1 MATGATGQLGLA
13 LPVQGELSGTWGD
26 TVNNGITQYTNI
38 AIAGTL
44 TLTGDG
50 AVTLANTTGDA
61 SASNITSTLTGAG
74 TVTAQFAIVRVT
86 GTLTTPKIIT
96 GPSYSKTYVVV
107 NAATGSTVSFIRS
120 GQTPAV
126 SIAVGETAFVYYNG
140 TDYVKLTGTA
150 TAGAAGGSTT
160 QVQFNSSGVLAGS
173 ANLTWDGTNLTSTGF
188 SGPHNGTVGAT
199 TANTGA
205 FTTLSAT
212 GVATFS
218 AGTVSLPAI
227 TTSGDTN
234 TGIFFPAAD
243 TIAFTEGG
251 VESMRIDASG
261 NLGLG
266 VTPSAWISSY
276 RTFSLG
282 DSGFI
287 SSRIGAS
294 VNDVAVG
301 VNWFRNSGGS
311 FVYKANGFATN
322 YGQQDGVHSWY
333 NAPNN
338 TSGAGAALTLTQA
351 MTLDASGNLLV
362 GATSVAIAERLNV
375 VGGNG
380 IRVNEDG
387 AGTKIITIRSNYAG
401 TAPAINV
408 TTDDPLLFLT
418 NNTER
423 ARFTGSAGG
432 SLLMGTTTLRTTG
445 YTTGNSQYAMETT
458 GYGGAQWFVNR
469 ADDEGT
475 YIVLGKSR
483 GTTVNSNTVVA
494 NADTLGAVIWEG
506 TTGSGVV
513 AAAQVRAKVDGSTI
527 NASSMPGRLEF
538 YTTASGSTTMT
549 ERLRIASTGAFG
561 LSGANYGTSGQV
573 LTSGGS
579 GAAPTWT
586 TVSGGASAATPTA
599 LGTVYGSMTTSGGT
613 PFLTALG
620 YNAGLNNTGTNNV
633 FVGLSAGQA
642 NTSGGSNVAL
652 GYGALDVNTTSS
664 SSVAIGADALGQASV
679 AISGFGG
686 ETVAIGYR
694 AFYSLGT
701 VASNSSGGC
710 TAIGHAAGYSTS
722 SAGNGAYDTFIGY
735 LAGYYNVSGY
745 GCTFV
750 GAQAGFGQ
758 TSGNNNTIVGQ
769 NAGRQTSGAG
779 GGNNTF
785 VGTGSGSG
793 NSGNDNTFV
802 GTNAGSSN
810 AGASENT
817 YFGTYAAQ
825 SCTGGQNVA
834 VGKGAMYSSVAAN
847 YNTAIGRESLYS
859 NISGS
864 YHTAVGWMAL
874 NSATDNSNVAVG
886 YQAGRGVTSGHSNV
900 LLGTNAAYATV
911 ITTGGALNV
920 VIGSGAY
927 TNTAGAYQE
936 IVIGAGCNGLGND
949 RVSIGKL
956 NSRIWAQYDSS
967 GSWTYASD
975 ARLKKDIEND
985 SLGLSFINKLRPVT
999 YRWKATNELELDNPQ
1014 YNEVNNK
1021 NTTVVMH
1028 GLIAQEVKAALD
1040 EEGVSTFA
1048 GWAVESNGIQS
1059 VSREMFI
1066 TPLIN
1071 AVQELSAQIET
1082 LKAEIAALKG
1092 A

>member
-1 MATGATGQLGLA
+1 MAQSGYTPIQLYFSTTAAAVPVNTNLA
-13 LPVQGELSGTWGD
+13 NGELAINITDGKLYYK
-26 TVNNGITQYTNI
+26 NNG
-38 AIAGTL
+38 
-44 TLTGDG
+44 
-50 AVTLANTTGDA
+50 
-61 SASNITSTLTGAG
+61 G
-74 TVTAQFAIVRVT
+74 TVTLLASSAGSLGDVVGPASATDKAIATFDGTTGKLIQNNSGVT
-86 GTLTTPKIIT
+86 ITSGILT
-96 GPSYSKTYVVV
+96 
-107 NAATGSTVSFIRS
+107 ATGF
-120 GQTPAV
+120 
-126 SIAVGETAFVYYNG
+126 
-140 TDYVKLTGTA
+140 
-150 TAGAAGGSTT
+150 AGP
-160 QVQFNSSGVLAGS
+160 L
-173 ANLTWDGTNLTSTGF
+173 
-188 SGPHNGTVGAT
+188 NGTVGAT

-234 TGIFFPAAD
+234 TSIFFPAAD

-266 VTPSAWISSY
+266 VTPSAWGGGFKAFETTGTSLGSNAAGSSY
-276 RTFSLG
+276 YLQNSYYNGTNFIYTTTLAASYYAQI
-282 DSGFI
+282 SGAH
-287 SSRIGAS
+287 R
-294 VNDVAVG
+294 
-301 VNWFRNSGGS
+301 
-311 FVYKANGFATN
+311 
-322 YGQQDGVHSWY
+322 WY
-333 NAPNN
+333 NAPSGTAGTTATFTLAMTLDASSNLGLGVTLSAWSGYSALQ
-338 TSGAGAALTLTQA
+338 TSGGSMWGSSNLGILSTNTYFNSGYKYATTNFAEMYQQSSGAHTWHTAASGTAGNAITFTQA
-351 MTLDASGNLLV
+351 MTLDASGNLGL
-362 GATSVAIAERLNV
+362 GTSSPISASGYIQQTINGTSGSYLN
-375 VGGNG
+375 
-380 IRVNEDG
+380 
-387 AGTKIITIRSNYAG
+387 
-401 TAPAINV
+401 
-408 TTDDPLLFLT
+408 
-418 NNTER
+418 
-423 ARFTGSAGG
+423 
-432 SLLMGTTTLRTTG
+432 LRT
-445 YTTGNSQYAMETT
+445 N
-458 GYGGAQWFVNR
+458 
-469 ADDEGT
+469 
-475 YIVLGKSR
+475 
-483 GTTVNSNTVVA
+483 GTTVLSVGSDGG
-494 NADTLGAVIWEG
+494 NAYINGPASAGSVIFQNA
-506 TTGSGVV
+506 GS
-513 AAAQVRAKVDGSTI
+513 
-527 NASSMPGRLEF
+527 
-538 YTTASGSTTMT
+538 

-586 TVSGGASAATPTA
+586 TVSGGGGSPATPTVA
-599 LGTVYGSMTTSGGT
+599 GLVLGSTGTGTTAFG
-613 PFLTALG
+613 G
-620 YNAGLNNTGTNNV
+620 YNAGV
-633 FVGLSAGQA
+633 A
-642 NTSGGSNVAL
+642 NTSGTQNTAFGSGAFSTNSTGSANAAFGSDALRVSTGDDNTAVGARALYTNSTGSQQTAVGRLALYLNTTGTSNTAVGQSSLQANINGSFNTAVGVAALTTNSSASNNTAVGHQALSLTNTGAGNTAVGQNAAYANTTGANNVAL
-652 GYGALDVNTTSS
+652 GFSALDVNTTSS
-664 SSVAIGADALGQASV
+664 NNVAIGADALGQASV

-701 VASNSSGGC
+701 VASNGSGGC

-750 GAQAGFGQ
+750 GSQAGFGQ
-758 TSGNNNTIVGQ
+758 TSGNSNTIVGQ

-802 GTNAGSSN
+802 GAAAGASN

-817 YFGTYAAQ
+817 YFGTYAGQA
-825 SCTGGQNVA
+825 CTGGQNVA

-859 NISGS
+859 NVSGS
-864 YHTAVGWMAL
+864 YHTAVGWLAL

-920 VIGSGAY
+920 VIGSNAY

-949 RVSIGKL
+949 RVAIGKL

-967 GSWTYASD
+967 ATWTYASD
-975 ARLKKDIEND
+975 VRLKKDIEND
-985 SLGLSFINKLRPVT
+985 SLGLAFINKLRPVK
-999 YRWKATNELELDNPQ
+999 YRWKATNELERDNPQ

-1021 NTTVVMH
+1021 NLTAVMH

-1040 EEGVSTFA
+1040 AEGVSTFE
-1048 GWAVESNGIQS
+1048 GWNIEPNGIQC

-1071 AVQELSAQIET
+1071 AVQELTAQIET
-1082 LKAEIAALKG
+1082 LKAEVAALKG